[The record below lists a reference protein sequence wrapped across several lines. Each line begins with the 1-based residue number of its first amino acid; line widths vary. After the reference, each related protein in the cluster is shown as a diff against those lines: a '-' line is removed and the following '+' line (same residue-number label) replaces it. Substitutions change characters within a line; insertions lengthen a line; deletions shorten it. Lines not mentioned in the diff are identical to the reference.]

1 MKRKIFVINE
11 TKGFFTEDEE
21 NLCKEYCRVNGYTYR
36 IRYINI
42 EVDKIERKNK
52 NMWETTEFKSIEH
65 PHTVRMTFELP
76 YLDWCRF
83 ENSELFHQ
91 LTAYLEGLE
100 KQNIQYVPIPKK
112 HKFKFK

>member
-1 MKRKIFVINE
+1 
-11 TKGFFTEDEE
+11 
-21 NLCKEYCRVNGYTYR
+21 
-36 IRYINI
+36 
-42 EVDKIERKNK
+42 
-52 NMWETTEFKSIEH
+52 MWETIEFKSIEH

-100 KQNIQYVPIPKK
+100 KQNIPTSHQEVQDKAEEHQI
-112 HKFKFK
+112 